1 MFFYIIW
8 GVLIVDFRL
17 HEHEEMLL
25 QVWFEKGKVA
35 VSSTCAHTGMYV
47 HTHTYTHTHC
57 NQSNCVKVG
66 I

>member
-35 VSSTCAHTGMYV
+35 VSLSLIH
-47 HTHTYTHTHC
+47 
-57 NQSNCVKVG
+57 